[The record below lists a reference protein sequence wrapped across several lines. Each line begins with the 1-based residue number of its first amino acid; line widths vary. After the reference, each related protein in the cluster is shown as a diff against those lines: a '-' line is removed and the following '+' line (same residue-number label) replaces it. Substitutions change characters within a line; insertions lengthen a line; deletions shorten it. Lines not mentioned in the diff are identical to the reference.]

1 MKSVTPYM
9 MSLHTELQEK
19 RGIAD
24 QTASQYIRSLY
35 SLNNNRPFTNLAWL
49 KNRESVSQRL
59 SEFAESTQ
67 KTLLSVIVSALST
80 VKDKAT
86 YKRIYTHY
94 YNEMMSKA
102 KEQNGKDTSEKTD
115 KQEANWLSWDV
126 VKAHE
131 ERLKEDASVLTHK
144 DLTPGQWDTMLSY
157 MVLSLFTHFDPRR
170 NQDYQL
176 MYVVKSPKQA
186 TDQEK
191 NYITMAEPRQF
202 IFHKYKTSK
211 THGTQTFPVPE
222 DLNFALSVY
231 LSSHPLLKSTRNAPL
246 DKKVTAKTAAVPF
259 LVHDDG
265 TPLTAVNALTRIFN
279 RIFGKRV
286 GSTMLRH
293 IYLSAKYDV
302 EEMNETADRMG
313 HTGAVQRTYLKK
325 ESDVGGSAPAEE
337 SQSVTVPT
345 ILQG

>member
-1 MKSVTPYM
+1 
-9 MSLHTELQEK
+9 MSLHKELQEK

-49 KNRESVSQRL
+49 KNKESVGQRL

-80 VKDKAT
+80 VKDKST
-86 YKRIYTHY
+86 YKRIYAHY
-94 YNEMMSKA
+94 YNEMMTKSK
-102 KEQNGKDTSEKTD
+102 ESNGKDTSEKSD
-115 KQEANWLSWDV
+115 KQEKNWLEWDV
-126 VKAHE
+126 VKAHVD
-131 ERLKEDASVLTHK
+131 RLHDESKDLPK
-144 DLTPGQWDTMLSY
+144 DLTPRQWDTLLSY
-157 MVLSLFTHFDPRR
+157 MVLSLFTEFDPRR

-186 TDQEK
+186 TDKEK
-191 NYITMAEPRQF
+191 NYLTLSEPRQF

-211 THGTQTFPVPE
+211 THGTQTFPVPKSL
-222 DLNFALSVY
+222 DAPIALY
-231 LSSHPLLKSTRNAPL
+231 LSRHPALHGKP
-246 DKKVTAKTAAVPF
+246 VTAKTPAFP
-259 LVHDDG
+259 LLTHEDG
-265 TPLTAVNALTRIFN
+265 SPLTAVNAITRILN

-302 EEMNETADRMG
+302 AEMNDTAEKMG
-313 HTGAVQRTYLKK
+313 HTGAVQRTYLKADAS
-325 ESDVGGSAPAEE
+325 EGG
-337 SQSVTVPT
+337 SQSVTIPMVEPGMA
-345 ILQG
+345 Q

>member
-1 MKSVTPYM
+1 MKTVTPYM
-9 MSLHTELQEK
+9 MSLHKELQDK

-35 SLNNNRPFTNLAWL
+35 SLNNNRPFPNLAWL
-49 KNRESVSQRL
+49 KNKESVAQRL

-94 YNEMMSKA
+94 YNAMMSKA
-102 KEQNGKDTSEKTD
+102 KEQSTTDTSEKTD
-115 KQEANWLSWDV
+115 KQEKNWLDWSV

-131 ERLKEDASVLTHK
+131 ERLKEEASALTSK

-157 MVLSLFTHFDPRR
+157 MLLSLFTQFDPRR

-186 TDQEK
+186 TDKEK
-191 NYITMAEPRQF
+191 NYLTLSEPRQF
-202 IFHKYKTSK
+202 IFNKYKTAK
-211 THGTQTFPVPE
+211 THGTQTFPAPE
-222 DLNFALSVY
+222 SLTFPLSVY

-246 DKKVTAKTAAVPF
+246 DKKLTTKSAGVPL
-259 LVHDDG
+259 LVHSDG
-265 TPLTAVNALTRIFN
+265 SPLTAVNAITRLLN

-302 EEMNETADRMG
+302 AEMNDTAEKMG

-325 ESDVGGSAPAEE
+325 EAEGGSQE
-337 SQSVTVPT
+337 VTIPT
-345 ILQG
+345 V

>member
-131 ERLKEDASVLTHK
+131 DRLKDEVKNLPATDLSV
-144 DLTPGQWDTMLSY
+144 GQWDIALSY
-157 MVLSLFTHFDPRR
+157 GVLSLYTMFDPRR
-170 NQDYQL
+170 NQDYQF

-186 TDQEK
+186 TDQDK
-191 NYITMAEPRQF
+191 NYYVVDAKQF
-202 IFHKYKTSK
+202 IFNKYKTAK
-211 THGTQTFPVPE
+211 THGQQVFDVPAP
-222 DLNFALSVY
+222 LVAALSLY
-231 LSSHPLLKSTRNAPL
+231 LTRHPLLR
-246 DKKVTAKTAAVPF
+246 KKVTAKTPAIP
-259 LVHDDG
+259 LLCHLDG
-265 TPLTAVNALTRIFN
+265 SPLTAVNAITRILN
-279 RIFGKRV
+279 RIFGRRV

-293 IYLSAKYDV
+293 IYLSAKFDV

-313 HTGAVQRTYLKK
+313 HTGSVQRTYLKK
-325 ESDVGGSAPAEE
+325 ETDVGGSAPAEA

>member
-1 MKSVTPYM
+1 MKTVTPYM
-9 MSLHTELQEK
+9 EALHKELRES

-35 SLNNNRPFTNLAWL
+35 SLNNNRPFPNLAWL
-49 KNRESVSQRL
+49 KSKESVAQRL

-80 VKDKAT
+80 VKDKPT
-86 YKRIYTHY
+86 YKRIHTHY
-94 YNEMMSKA
+94 YNAMMSKA
-102 KEQNGKDTSEKTD
+102 KEQGAADTSEKSD
-115 KQEANWLSWDV
+115 KQEKNWLDWDV

-131 ERLKEDASVLTHK
+131 NRLTEEAKGLPSK

-157 MVLSLFTHFDPRR
+157 MLLSLFTQFDPRR

-176 MYVVKSPKQA
+176 MSVVKSPKQA
-186 TDQEK
+186 TDKET
-191 NYITMAEPRQF
+191 NYITLTEPKQF
-202 IFHKYKTSK
+202 IFNKYKTAK
-211 THGTQTFPVPE
+211 THGTQTFPVPK
-222 DLNFALSVY
+222 DLDAPLALY
-231 LSSHPLLKSTRNAPL
+231 LSRHPALHGKS
-246 DKKVTAKTAAVPF
+246 VTAKTPAFPL
-259 LVHDDG
+259 LVHSDG
-265 TPLTAVNALTRIFN
+265 SPLLAVNSITRILN

-302 EEMNETADRMG
+302 AEMNDTAEKMG

-325 ESDVGGSAPAEE
+325 EAAGGSEATE
-337 SQSVTVPT
+337 SVTIPT
-345 ILQG
+345 V

>member
-1 MKSVTPYM
+1 MKTVTEYM
-9 MSLHTELQEK
+9 MSLHKDLQEK

-49 KNRESVSQRL
+49 KNQESVAQRL

-80 VKDKAT
+80 VKDKPT

-94 YNEMMSKA
+94 YNLMMAKSKDA
-102 KEQNGKDTSEKTD
+102 NGKDTSEKTD
-115 KQEANWLSWDV
+115 KQEKNWLDWDV
-126 VKAHE
+126 IKAHE
-131 ERLKEDASVLTHK
+131 DRLKTESNQLPSK
-144 DLTPGQWDTMLSY
+144 DLTPGQWDTLLSFML
-157 MVLSLFTHFDPRR
+157 LSLFTQFDPRR

-176 MYVVKSPKQA
+176 MYVVKNAKQA
-186 TDQEK
+186 TDKEK
-191 NYITMAEPRQF
+191 NYLTLAEPRQF
-202 IFHKYKTSK
+202 IFHKYKTAK

-222 DLNFALSVY
+222 SLNPILDAY
-231 LSSHPLLKSTRNAPL
+231 LARHPLVPSLKKLPAAGVPL
-246 DKKVTAKTAAVPF
+246 LTH
-259 LVHDDG
+259 LDG
-265 TPLTAVNALTRIFN
+265 SPLTAVNSITRILN

-293 IYLSAKYDV
+293 IYLSNKYDV
-302 EEMNETADRMG
+302 AEMNETAEKMG

-325 ESDVGGSAPAEE
+325 DES
-337 SQSVTVPT
+337 SQSVEVPMAA
-345 ILQG
+345 